1 MDYYLY
7 GGLYRLC
14 EVVIYS
20 SLWLVVGLIVA
31 AIFRHML
38 GPAKVRKLFGEG
50 TRRGIFTGWL
60 IGMLLPVCSLG
71 AIPIVRE
78 LYRSKVKGGTII
90 AFGLTAPLFNPM
102 SVLYGLTLSDPIAIL
117 SFSLCALA
125 IVSVLGI
132 MWDRFFP
139 GSTVQEPDEKMPQPG
154 IRRVAAV
161 FYSVARDAT
170 GPSMAYVAVG
180 IFYAVLVA
188 ISFPKG
194 QLQYLVERDYALAPV
209 AVAAVALPIYSTPLL
224 AMSQIGGMFQHGNS
238 IGAAFSLLILGAG
251 ANIGLLAWFGM
262 TYGFKRM
269 LAFIAILAAT
279 TIALAY
285 AIDKPLYPKGV
296 EPAGHTHAFDVY
308 THPFQSN
315 ESNLSTLWRSKTADF
330 WESNEFGGT
339 YFLGAFVVLGIG
351 FRLFN
356 VVTPAASK
364 SKKGK
369 QGAES
374 EYENRIDNWLYAD
387 LPPSDNKYDV
397 IVPAWVLGGVSVA
410 GLVAASVIGCYLYY
424 PAPEDLLPDL
434 SNINTEV
441 VLSAKNQQWE
451 TAEKWIPFA
460 DDLSRRLEVGVYL
473 REGSV
478 DDFLSAKAKSYRE
491 KLDEVKELV
500 EERNSDGIDELA
512 MSLSD
517 TYRRMSA
524 AFRGE
529 EE

>member
-1 MDYYLY
+1 MEYYLY
-7 GGLYRLC
+7 GGLYRFC

-132 MWDRFFP
+132 LWDRFFP
-139 GSTVQEPDEKMPQPG
+139 GSTAEEPDEKMPHPG
-154 IRRVAAV
+154 IRRIAAV
-161 FYSVARDAT
+161 FHSVARDAT
-170 GPSMAYVAVG
+170 GASMAFVMVG
-180 IFYAVLVA
+180 IVCAVLVA

-194 QLQYLVERDYALAPV
+194 ELQHVVERDNIFAPV
-209 AVAAVALPIYSTPLL
+209 AVAVVALPIYSTPLL

-251 ANIGLLAWFGM
+251 ANIGLLAWFAL

-269 LAFIAILAAT
+269 LTFIAILAAT

-308 THPFQSN
+308 THPFQPS
-315 ESNLSTLWRSKTADF
+315 EANLSALWQHKAAEF
-330 WESNEFGGT
+330 WGSNEFGGT
-339 YFLGAFVVLGIG
+339 YFLGAFIILGIG

-356 VVTPAASK
+356 VVAPASSK
-364 SKKGK
+364 SNDGDTTQYK
-369 QGAES
+369 S
-374 EYENRIDNWLYAD
+374 RIDKWLYTG
-387 LPPSDNKYDV
+387 PPLSEKKYDI
-397 IVPAWVLGGVSVA
+397 IVPAWVLGGTSVA
-410 GLVAASVIGCYLYY
+410 GLIAASVIGCYLYY

-441 VLSAKNQQWE
+441 VLSAKNEQWE

-478 DDFLSAKAKSYRE
+478 DDFLSAKAKTYRD
-491 KLDEVKELV
+491 KLDEIKERV
-500 EERNSDGIDELA
+500 EERNPEGIDKLA
-512 MSLSD
+512 MSLAD

-524 AFRGE
+524 AFKGDE
-529 EE
+529 EKK

>member
-1 MDYYLY
+1 MEYYLY
-7 GGLYRLC
+7 GGLYRFC

-20 SLWLVVGLIVA
+20 SLWLVVGLMVA

-78 LYRSKVKGGTII
+78 LHRSKVKGGTII

-117 SFSLCALA
+117 SFSLCALV
-125 IVSVLGI
+125 IVSILGI
-132 MWDRFFP
+132 MWDYCFP
-139 GSTVQEPDEKMPQPG
+139 GSTTEEPDEKMPQPG
-154 IRRVAAV
+154 IRRIAAV
-161 FYSVARDAT
+161 FHSVARDAT
-170 GPSMAYVAVG
+170 GASMAFVAVG
-180 IFYAVLVA
+180 ILCAVLIA

-194 QLQYLVERDYALAPV
+194 QLQHLVERDNAMAPV
-209 AVAAVALPIYSTPLL
+209 AVAAIALPIYSTPLL

-251 ANIGLLAWFGM
+251 ANIGLLAWFSV

-269 LAFIAILAAT
+269 LTFIAILAAT
-279 TIALAY
+279 TVGLAY

-308 THPFQSN
+308 THPFHRG
-315 ESNLSTLWRSKTADF
+315 ERNLSELWQIKTADF
-330 WESNEFGGT
+330 WASNEFGST
-339 YFLGAFVVLGIG
+339 YFLAGFIVLGIG
-351 FRLFN
+351 FRIFN
-356 VVTPAASK
+356 VVAPVSSK
-364 SKKGK
+364 SSEGE
-369 QGAES
+369 QDSQYES
-374 EYENRIDNWLYAD
+374 RIDKWLHAD

-397 IVPAWVLGGVSVA
+397 IVPGWVLGGTSVA

-424 PAPEDLLPDL
+424 PAPDDLLPDL

-478 DDFLSAKAKSYRE
+478 DDFLSAKAKTYRE

-500 EERNSDGIDELA
+500 EERNTDGLEKTA

-524 AFRGE
+524 AFRGVE
-529 EE
+529 E